1 MAIRSS
7 TAIIR
12 SSTTIVTASWQ
23 ADSVAGSPAAI
34 VIAKRLIEAHIVAD
48 AGATIVAAAGH
59 AADKRCERYQDQC
72 APRPTIH

>member
-7 TAIIR
+7 TVR
-12 SSTTIVTASWQ
+12 SSTAIVSASWQ

-48 AGATIVAAAGH
+48 AGATIVAATAHH
-59 AADKRCERYQDQC
+59 AAGNSYERCQYQAAQ
-72 APRPTIH
+72 RPTVH